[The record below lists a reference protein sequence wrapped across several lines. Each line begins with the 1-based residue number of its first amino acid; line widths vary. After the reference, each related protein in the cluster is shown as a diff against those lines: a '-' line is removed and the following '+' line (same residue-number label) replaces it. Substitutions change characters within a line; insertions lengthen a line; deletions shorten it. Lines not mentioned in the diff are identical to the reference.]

1 MTDHKYQDR
10 LDQEYFR
17 GYMWPPQGQVI
28 QSLIDQKL
36 GYTIGCIKTIVAFE
50 GLRIVNGIFQWKV
63 NAMFTEVTVLDSVLE
78 VMS

>member
-17 GYMWPPQGQVI
+17 GYMWPPQEQVI

-36 GYTIGCIKTIVAFE
+36 GYTIGCVKTIVAFE

-63 NAMFTEVTVLDSVLE
+63 NAMFTEVTVSDSVLE